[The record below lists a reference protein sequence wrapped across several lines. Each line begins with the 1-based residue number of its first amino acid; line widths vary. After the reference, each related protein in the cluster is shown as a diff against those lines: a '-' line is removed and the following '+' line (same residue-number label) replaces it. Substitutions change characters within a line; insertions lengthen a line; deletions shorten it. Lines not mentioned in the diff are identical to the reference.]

1 MPVSNTLFSFLAAV
15 RIQEN
20 GMGEPLRERPPASAF
35 GDRGTGS
42 DFVPDLNK
50 CWKIGACFYRTGLT

>member
-1 MPVSNTLFSFLAAV
+1 MPVSNALFSFLAAV

-20 GMGEPLRERPPASAF
+20 GMGEPLRERPPVSAS

-42 DFVPDLNK
+42 DMWRPDDK
-50 CWKIGACFYRTGLT
+50 YRKIGACFYRLK